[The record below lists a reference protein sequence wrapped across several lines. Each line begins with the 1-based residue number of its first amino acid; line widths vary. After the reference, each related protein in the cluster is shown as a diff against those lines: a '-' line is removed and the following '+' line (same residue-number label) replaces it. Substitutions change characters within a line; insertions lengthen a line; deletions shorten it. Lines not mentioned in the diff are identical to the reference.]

1 MTVRKT
7 QPKNEE
13 KEETA
18 ALKEQAVFL
27 YVRIILLYTMLLFRF
42 MESEG
47 IVLVE
52 K

>member
-1 MTVRKT
+1 MRKT
-7 QPKNEE
+7 QAKNEE
-13 KEETA
+13 KEEAA

-27 YVRIILLYTMLLFRF
+27 YVRIILLYTMFLLRF

>member
-1 MTVRKT
+1 MRKNT

-27 YVRIILLYTMLLFRF
+27 YVRIILLYTKFLFKF

-47 IVLVE
+47 IVSVG